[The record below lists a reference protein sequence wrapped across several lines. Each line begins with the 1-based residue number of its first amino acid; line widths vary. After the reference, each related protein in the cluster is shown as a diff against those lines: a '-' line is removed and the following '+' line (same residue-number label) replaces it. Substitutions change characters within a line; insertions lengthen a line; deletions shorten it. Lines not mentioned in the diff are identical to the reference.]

1 MEKVLDLYI
10 RSALELR
17 APLHRYQFAYQ
28 KGKST
33 TTALHSLV
41 QRLEKTLVDKE
52 IALVAFIDIE
62 GAFDNTSYDSI
73 QRAAHE
79 KGLEPQ
85 VVSWMISMLQSRL
98 TTASLG
104 KEKVTIQATR
114 GCPQGGVI
122 SPLLWSMVVDE
133 LLNLLTSNGYEVIG
147 YADDIV
153 IIIRGKY
160 EEVISDLMQNALNI
174 TARWCRSNGLSINPN
189 KMTIVPF
196 TRKRRLNIRAPNIEG
211 TVVELSN
218 EVKYLGITLD
228 HKLNWNKHLE
238 KISKKATAA
247 TWTCRRLFGR
257 TWGLKPHM
265 IHWSYV
271 AIIRPMVTYASM
283 VWWPKTEEKTAQAVL
298 QKIQRLACLNIT
310 GAMRTCPTAAMETM
324 LDMLPLYLHI
334 KKDAMLSALR
344 LSTTK
349 HFKPGDLVGHLSIL
363 KEIPWDPMAITMSD
377 AMPTKL
383 NFDLPFKVHIPDREI
398 WDKGGPEYLN
408 QSLNWYTDAS
418 KLNGKTG
425 VGVYGPKCK
434 ARKALGQHPTVY
446 QGEVYAILFCA
457 QLNLKKGLNKA
468 HINIMSDSQA
478 AVKALSS
485 FTFESKLTWECLDT
499 LKLLARNNYVTLTWV
514 PGHEGI
520 DGNETADELAKIG
533 TTLPFVGPE
542 PFCGVSKSHLKM
554 EIRKWEN
561 QMKVKHWT
569 NISGHRQAKKF
580 ITHSPKRAKEML
592 CLSKED
598 LRSITGLYTGH
609 CSLNYHLNKMG
620 IAETPTCRLCK
631 EAPETA
637 EHIICECGVA
647 SHKRLIYFS
656 RMIITPKEV
665 KEISPKRTLAFVRSL
680 GLF

>member
-1 MEKVLDLYI
+1 
-10 RSALELR
+10 
-17 APLHRYQFAYQ
+17 
-28 KGKST
+28 
-33 TTALHSLV
+33 
-41 QRLEKTLVDKE
+41 
-52 IALVAFIDIE
+52 
-62 GAFDNTSYDSI
+62 
-73 QRAAHE
+73 
-79 KGLEPQ
+79 
-85 VVSWMISMLQSRL
+85 
-98 TTASLG
+98 
-104 KEKVTIQATR
+104 
-114 GCPQGGVI
+114 
-122 SPLLWSMVVDE
+122 
-133 LLNLLTSNGYEVIG
+133 
-147 YADDIV
+147 
-153 IIIRGKY
+153 
-160 EEVISDLMQNALNI
+160 
-174 TARWCRSNGLSINPN
+174 
-189 KMTIVPF
+189 
-196 TRKRRLNIRAPNIEG
+196 
-211 TVVELSN
+211 
-218 EVKYLGITLD
+218 
-228 HKLNWNKHLE
+228 
-238 KISKKATAA
+238 
-247 TWTCRRLFGR
+247 
-257 TWGLKPHM
+257 
-265 IHWSYV
+265 
-271 AIIRPMVTYASM
+271 
-283 VWWPKTEEKTAQAVL
+283 
-298 QKIQRLACLNIT
+298 
-310 GAMRTCPTAAMETM
+310 
-324 LDMLPLYLHI
+324 
-334 KKDAMLSALR
+334 
-344 LSTTK
+344 
-349 HFKPGDLVGHLSIL
+349 
-363 KEIPWDPMAITMSD
+363 
-377 AMPTKL
+377 
-383 NFDLPFKVHIPDREI
+383 
-398 WDKGGPEYLN
+398 
-408 QSLNWYTDAS
+408 
-418 KLNGKTG
+418 
-425 VGVYGPKCK
+425 
-434 ARKALGQHPTVY
+434 
-446 QGEVYAILFCA
+446 
-457 QLNLKKGLNKA
+457 
-468 HINIMSDSQA
+468 MSDSQA